1 MNDNE
6 LRQFLASIYTNLES
20 TAAILLKTSALAA
33 ATKRTLEFDPV
44 WAKRYAEYYEAE
56 LQSPSAVLQRKTI
69 ETLRAV
75 AQRMTNG

>member
-1 MNDNE
+1 M
-6 LRQFLASIYTNLES
+6 
-20 TAAILLKTSALAA
+20 AA